1 MFSIEADFNEAD
13 LERWINDDVQDWIDE
28 MTQALLKAGKILV
41 DKARAKTKSEGG
53 FNNITWNLRS
63 SIGLC
68 AVNQGKIVETYFPPI
83 GKGEHGNTVGRE
95 MAERLALYSQGKEGV
110 VVVFVA
116 GENYAPFVQATKSDV
131 IYHVIGDNW
140 EKLENA
146 LKSIM

>member
-1 MFSIEADFNEAD
+1 MFSLEADFTPEDIESWVNG
-13 LERWINDDVQDWIDE
+13 DVQDWIGE
-28 MTQALLKAGKILV
+28 MTTGMLNAFKPLV

-53 FNNITWNLRS
+53 FGNITWNLRA

-68 AVNQGKIVETYFPPI
+68 AVNQGKIIETYFPKI

-110 VVVFVA
+110 VIVFVA
-116 GENYAPFVQATKSDV
+116 GEDYAEFVQTTDRDV
-131 IYHVIGDNW
+131 IMNVIGLN
-140 EKLENA
+140 LEDA